1 MDNLAHNIER
11 FPQGHPV
18 RVYLEE
24 NVLIRKLFEE
34 LFKTDINTDFQL
46 FFNLF
51 NQFCRLYGPRQPFR
65 CNAGHHAGIWFHQNR
80 HGLHSDLFLRQL
92 RFDAGPRRYP
102 G

>member
-34 LFKTDINTDFQL
+34 LFKTDINADFQL
-46 FFNLF
+46 FFTL
-51 NQFCRLYGPRQPFR
+51 
-65 CNAGHHAGIWFHQNR
+65 
-80 HGLHSDLFLRQL
+80 
-92 RFDAGPRRYP
+92 
-102 G
+102 